1 MADLA
6 KNGFDVIFQNIDST
20 ETYPMLSNIIDI
32 SGARDRNED
41 ARDVN
46 NIWFTAF
53 TFIMYAIE
61 KLI

>member
-6 KNGFDVIFQNIDST
+6 KNGFDVIFQNIDPT

-32 SGARDRNED
+32 SGARDRNEG
-41 ARDVN
+41 ARDFN

-53 TFIMYAIE
+53 TFIMYSIE
-61 KLI
+61 KFI